1 MIRLHRTICP
11 TLLAVTLLG
20 IGGCGGENPPAGSL
34 SIPRSDF
41 PEGGESPS
49 GAPAAAEAPAE
60 AAEGEV
66 SMPKGGR
73 VGLE

>member
-1 MIRLHRTICP
+1 M
-11 TLLAVTLLG
+11 LLAVALLG
-20 IGGCGGENPPAGSL
+20 VAGCSGENPPAGSL

-41 PEGGESPS
+41 PEGGEGP
-49 GAPAAAEAPAE
+49 PEAAAPAE